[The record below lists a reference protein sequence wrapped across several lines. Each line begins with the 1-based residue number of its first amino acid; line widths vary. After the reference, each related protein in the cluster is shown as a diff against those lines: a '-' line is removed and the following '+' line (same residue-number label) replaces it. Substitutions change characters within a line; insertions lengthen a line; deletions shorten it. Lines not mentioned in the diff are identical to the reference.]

1 MAFERELRISAEA
14 ANVHSLLRPGDVAKW
29 LGVSSGW
36 VRDHSTRKDPRL
48 KAVKVGKL
56 LRFRPEDVENFVIEK
71 GRAFVTDRI
80 KHVPR

>member
-1 MAFERELRISAEA
+1 MAFEREVRISAEA

-36 VRDHSTRKDPRL
+36 VRDHSTRKEPRL

-56 LRFRPEDVENFVIEK
+56 LRFRPEDVENFL
-71 GRAFVTDRI
+71 RNCTDRE
-80 KHVPR
+80 VTERLEE

>member
-1 MAFERELRISAEA
+1 MAFERGLRISAEA

-36 VRDHSTRKDPRL
+36 VRDHSTRKEPRL

-56 LRFRPEDVENFVIEK
+56 LRFRREDVENFL
-71 GRAFVTDRI
+71 RNCTDRE
-80 KHVPR
+80 VTERLAE

>member
-36 VRDHSTRKDPRL
+36 VRDHSTRKEPRL

-56 LRFRPEDVENFVIEK
+56 LRFRPEDVENFL
-71 GRAFVTDRI
+71 RNCTDRE
-80 KHVPR
+80 VTERLAE